1 LLGYAYQAPFSVRGV
16 LKWPQIRSF
25 AKRLVTQYEIKT
37 PNLKE
42 KARNLSGGNQQK
54 LIVGREMERQPKFLV
69 AFQPTRGL
77 DVGATEFVQKKILEQ
92 RDQGAAVLLLST
104 ELDEALSLSDRVMV
118 LFRGRSMGIV
128 EGKRKTV
135 QIVGQ
140 MMAGISLE
148 EIDNGEIQDA
158 DEGEEHGIE

>member
-1 LLGYAYQAPFSVRGV
+1 
-16 LKWPQIRSF
+16 
-25 AKRLVTQYEIKT
+25 
-37 PNLKE
+37 
-42 KARNLSGGNQQK
+42 
-54 LIVGREMERQPKFLV
+54 M
-69 AFQPTRGL
+69 
-77 DVGATEFVQKKILEQ
+77 GATEFVQKKILEQ